1 MTKTRKIALAMF
13 SALLAISVFVSA
25 LFGFGVIGNFA
36 HAEPVSITMKD
47 GAALRLSSDPALGFY
62 ATLDSNNA
70 AYTYGMLIV
79 DSKDVEKNNI
89 TLTTSSGFLRRPQ
102 DNSEM

>member
-36 HAEPVSITMKD
+36 NAGFSIGLWQHGK
-47 GAALRLSSDPALGFY
+47 L
-62 ATLDSNNA
+62 
-70 AYTYGMLIV
+70 
-79 DSKDVEKNNI
+79 
-89 TLTTSSGFLRRPQ
+89 
-102 DNSEM
+102 